1 MTINEA
7 ITQID
12 SLKVNTY
19 TPADKIGWLSR
30 ADNMIKKNIIDTHEG
45 GEAVQFA
52 GYTEETDPE
61 TVLLVPEPYDEL
73 YIRYLETQIDYTNG
87 EYAKYNNSI
96 LMFNA
101 AYEAY
106 ASYYNRNHMP
116 KSGGTRFLF

>member
-45 GEAVQFA
+45 GEAVQFT

-73 YIRYLETQIDYTNG
+73 YIRYLEAQIDYTNG

-106 ASYYNRNHMP
+106 ASYYNRNNMP
-116 KSGGTRFLF
+116 KSSGTRFLF

>member
-12 SLKVNTY
+12 SLKANTY

-30 ADNMIKKNIIDTHEG
+30 VDSMIKKNIIDTHEG
-45 GEAVQFA
+45 GEAIQFE
-52 GYTEETDPE
+52 GYSEETDPDK
-61 TVLLVPEPYDEL
+61 VLLAPEPYDEL
-73 YIRYLETQIDYTNG
+73 YLRYLEAQIDYTNG

-101 AYEAY
+101 AYKAY
-106 ASYYNRNHMP
+106 ASFYNRDHMP
-116 KSGGTRFLF
+116 KSSGNRFLF